1 MPPNFSR
8 NLILVKISDNRYLIR
23 RGNRSPWPWHY
34 IKTLNDVTSENHMFH
49 FPPNILNM
57 NETRPVRIVFIKK
70 ITFHLHAEIH
80 FSRIS
85 RTNPIPRIKFKNTR
99 GVTN

>member
-49 FPPNILNM
+49 FPPPQYFKY
-57 NETRPVRIVFIKK
+57 ER
-70 ITFHLHAEIH
+70 
-80 FSRIS
+80 
-85 RTNPIPRIKFKNTR
+85 NPSCTHCVYQENNVSIYMQKSIFLEYQEQIQFRE
-99 GVTN
+99 